1 MPSEFDLL
9 VIGGGING
17 AGIANR
23 AAQSGLSVL
32 LAEQD
37 DLAAHTSS
45 RSSKLIHGGLRYL
58 EHGELR
64 LVREALAEREVLLS
78 MAPHII
84 WPLSF
89 VLPIIPGTRPL
100 WMIRTGL
107 FLYDHLGRRKALP
120 GCRRLDLRQ
129 HPAGK
134 GLKPGARAAFSYA
147 DCWVDDARLVVL
159 NAMQAEEF
167 GARILTRT
175 RVLSAVRDGSKW
187 RAVLLRPDGSEM
199 QLSVQAI
206 VNAAGPWVDPMR
218 ALLLGAEVAPA
229 VRLIKGSHIVVP
241 RLYQG
246 DFAYILQNTDQR
258 VVFVLPYGR
267 FNLIGTTDIP
277 FCGDPADLT
286 VEIDEIEYLCQAVNT
301 HFVTQIGAD
310 DVVWKYA
317 GVRTLYDDG
326 KANASDVTRDYH
338 LGLIAPK
345 GEAPLLSVFGGKIT
359 TYRQLA
365 QSALSKLAVFFPK
378 IAQVS
383 EPPLP
388 LPGGV
393 LPEADMTAY
402 CCGLVRRY
410 AFIPTD
416 ELLAMVRR
424 HGSRCEALLHG
435 VRKLADLGINFG
447 GGLYLR
453 EVHLLQQQ
461 EWALQA
467 DDILWRRTK
476 CGLTMTAEQRTAFES
491 WWNQQTAAPACLPD
505 VTA

>member
-17 AGIANR
+17 TGIANR

-64 LVREALAEREVLLS
+64 LVREALAEREVLLG

-84 WPLSF
+84 WPLCF
-89 VLPIIPGTRPL
+89 VLPIIPGTRPQ

-134 GLKPGARAAFSYA
+134 ALKPGARAAFSYA

-159 NAMQAEEF
+159 NAMQAEEY
-167 GARILTRT
+167 GARILPRT
-175 RVLSAVRDGSKW
+175 RVLSAVREGSKW

-199 QLSVQAI
+199 QVMAQAI
-206 VNAAGPWVDPMR
+206 VNAAGPWVDPVR
-218 ALLLGAEVAPA
+218 ASLQGTELVPA
-229 VRLIKGSHIVVP
+229 VRLVKGSHIVVP

-258 VVFVLPYGR
+258 IVFVLPYGQ

-277 FCGDPADLT
+277 FCGNPADLSVGT
-286 VEIDEIEYLCQAVNT
+286 DEIDYLCQAVNT
-301 HFVTQIGAD
+301 HFVTQTGAD

-326 KANASDVTRDYH
+326 KINVSDVTRDYH
-338 LGLIAPK
+338 LDLIAPK
-345 GEAPLLSVFGGKIT
+345 GAAPLLSVFGGKLT

-378 IAQVS
+378 LAPLRD
-383 EPPLP
+383 PPLP

-393 LPEADMTAY
+393 LPEADMTTY

-410 AFIPTD
+410 GFIPTD
-416 ELLAMVRR
+416 ELLAMARR
-424 HGSRCEALLHG
+424 HGSRCEALLQG
-435 VRKLADLGINFG
+435 VRKLDDLGLSFG

-453 EVHLLQQQ
+453 EVRLLQQC

-467 DDILWRRTK
+467 EDVLWRRTK
-476 CGLTMTAEQRTAFES
+476 CGLAMTAEQRAAFEC
-491 WWNQQTAAPACLPD
+491 WWNQQTDAPARMPD